1 MGIISGVVLVLVNL
15 FMKDVIVE
23 KNKKLEMVKKEKIKL
38 S

>member
-1 MGIISGVVLVLVNL
+1 MGIISGVVLVLVN
-15 FMKDVIVE
+15 FTMKDVIVE